1 MLITVWA
8 CTHLMGLEKQ
18 GEPIQYEMTELI
30 KEQKRRNRGGDMLK
44 CRSLHNYEIGVEVLV
59 TRRMSVILGV
69 DKEITT
75 CAKSNRL

>member
-1 MLITVWA
+1 
-8 CTHLMGLEKQ
+8 MGLEKQ
-18 GEPIQYEMTELI
+18 GEPIQYEMTELVEE
-30 KEQKRRNRGGDMLK
+30 KKRRNRGGDMLK
-44 CRSLHNYEIGVEVLV
+44 CRSLHNYERGVEVLV